1 MAATTRSLVSQLL
14 GPGTRPVPGC
24 LYDFAV
30 LAGWHAD
37 RVARAAAGGGG
48 GRRHGGGG
56 GGGGA
61 AAPAGGGGA
70 ASGGGGGPPPLLV
83 VLEDAER
90 FAPDVL
96 NDLVYLC
103 SKARA

>member
-48 GRRHGGGG
+48 SRRHGGA

-61 AAPAGGGGA
+61 AAQAGGGA
-70 ASGGGGGPPPLLV
+70 ASRGGGGPPPLLV